1 MMTEAAAKA
10 STPVTCSSV
19 FLLPP
24 KLKKK
29 KKTPINGRI
38 EHVIRLLAEF
48 F

>member
-29 KKTPINGRI
+29 KTPINGRI